1 MRTVNCTKRPSTH
14 YCGRKTSIGR
24 AIGDP
29 VDFSDLGN
37 PFPMNGYSDEERA
50 RVIEEFKID
59 LWSKIKNRT
68 GETYERIKS
77 LPDEAVLGCFCKP
90 YDCHCDVIIEA
101 AKWINNQEKQTQ

>member
-24 AIGDP
+24 ATGDP
-29 VDFSDLGN
+29 ADFSDLGN

-50 RVIEEFKID
+50 RVIKEFKID

-77 LPDEAVLGCFCKP
+77 LPDDAVLGCFCKP
-90 YDCHCDVIIEA
+90 DDCHCDVIIEA